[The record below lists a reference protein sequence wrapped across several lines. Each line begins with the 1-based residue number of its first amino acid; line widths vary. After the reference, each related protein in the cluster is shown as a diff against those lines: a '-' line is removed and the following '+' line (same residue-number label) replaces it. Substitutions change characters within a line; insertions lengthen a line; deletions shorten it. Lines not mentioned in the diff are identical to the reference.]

1 MECLNI
7 WGICTFVMP
16 LVLIIIIGLMFIIAS
31 ILDGVDKLIKRIK
44 KKLRRKLFMN
54 IKVVI
59 KKLEDLREYCS
70 EQVGM
75 YGEQSEWN
83 GDVKALDKVIGILKG
98 TTLSSYEAMSRRLQ
112 KKLLVAVW
120 IAIVSTLLNGI
131 GLLANLISL
140 FY

>member
-1 MECLNI
+1 
-7 WGICTFVMP
+7 
-16 LVLIIIIGLMFIIAS
+16 
-31 ILDGVDKLIKRIK
+31 
-44 KKLRRKLFMN
+44 MN

-112 KKLLVAVW
+112 K
-120 IAIVSTLLNGI
+120 N
-131 GLLANLISL
+131 
-140 FY
+140 F

>member
-1 MECLNI
+1 
-7 WGICTFVMP
+7 
-16 LVLIIIIGLMFIIAS
+16 
-31 ILDGVDKLIKRIK
+31 
-44 KKLRRKLFMN
+44 MN

>member
-1 MECLNI
+1 MEDLNI

-16 LVLIIIIGLMFIIAS
+16 LVLIIIIWLILIIAS

>member
-1 MECLNI
+1 MEGLNI

-16 LVLIIIIGLMFIIAS
+16 LVLIIIIWLILIIAS

-83 GDVKALDKVIGILKG
+83 GDVKALDKVTGILKG

>member
-1 MECLNI
+1 
-7 WGICTFVMP
+7 
-16 LVLIIIIGLMFIIAS
+16 
-31 ILDGVDKLIKRIK
+31 
-44 KKLRRKLFMN
+44 MN

-59 KKLEDLREYCS
+59 KKLEALREYCS

>member
-1 MECLNI
+1 
-7 WGICTFVMP
+7 
-16 LVLIIIIGLMFIIAS
+16 
-31 ILDGVDKLIKRIK
+31 
-44 KKLRRKLFMN
+44 MN

-83 GDVKALDKVIGILKG
+83 GDVKALDKAIGILKG

-120 IAIVSTLLNGI
+120 IAIVITLLNGI

>member
-1 MECLNI
+1 MEGLNI

-16 LVLIIIIGLMFIIAS
+16 LVLIIIIWLILIIAS

>member
-1 MECLNI
+1 
-7 WGICTFVMP
+7 
-16 LVLIIIIGLMFIIAS
+16 
-31 ILDGVDKLIKRIK
+31 
-44 KKLRRKLFMN
+44 
-54 IKVVI
+54 
-59 KKLEDLREYCS
+59 
-70 EQVGM
+70 M